1 MRPSIGDRIRVRRS
15 AVTEGAGIAGLGGQ
29 IYGETVP
36 SLSGAQ
42 VLGSCPDDFA
52 LNVYIEERGLDFWLA
67 PEHVEFIDHAA
78 GSEIQIA
85 GKRLVPARTAGG
97 PHLRMEQFYADP

>member
-1 MRPSIGDRIRVRRS
+1 V
-15 AVTEGAGIAGLGGQ
+15 
-29 IYGETVP
+29 
-36 SLSGAQ
+36 
-42 VLGSCPDDFA
+42 
-52 LNVYIEERGLDFWLA
+52 DFWLA
-67 PEHVEFIDHAA
+67 PGHVEFIDHAA